1 MRGGLMAGCRHLR
14 LHHVLGVAGLLAAAL
29 VLLRFRA
36 ITSQVAQAEHLIQV
50 TQHIRRSLYSCSV
63 ALHYYLLCNTA
74 IKSSLIS
81 VIRI

>member
-1 MRGGLMAGCRHLR
+1 MPGCRHLR

-50 TQHIRRSLYSCSV
+50 TRTSDDDCIPV
-63 ALHYYLLCNTA
+63 ALRYFILCITA
-74 IKSSLIS
+74 IKSLIS

>member
-50 TQHIRRSLYSCSV
+50 TQHIRR
-63 ALHYYLLCNTA
+63 
-74 IKSSLIS
+74 
-81 VIRI
+81 

>member
-1 MRGGLMAGCRHLR
+1 MPGCRHLR

-50 TQHIRRSLYSCSV
+50 TRTSDDDCNPVSILYFIST
-63 ALHYYLLCNTA
+63 LYHCN
-74 IKSSLIS
+74 
-81 VIRI
+81 

>member
-1 MRGGLMAGCRHLR
+1 MPGCRHLR

-50 TQHIRRSLYSCSV
+50 TRTSDDDCIPAALVTLYFISLQ
-63 ALHYYLLCNTA
+63 LNH
-74 IKSSLIS
+74 
-81 VIRI
+81 R